1 MSYKHSSFASSA
13 LTTISIFIMLTAGF
27 VIGLKGQTVPPSKCM
42 SVSTF
47 CPGRGWVKSAC
58 DDPSPCGSSSGNV
71 SSTAPPDPF
80 QLSLARFDSLLLRL
94 STFQQFRRPDN
105 SAPRNLDELS
115 RQVDDIYTAVDHI
128 LATLN
133 FDNDRYIKDIGDY
146 RTILQTLLERER
158 TLQARQA
165 TLPAEIRAAGER
177 LKDALKR
184 AELEENRVARIEAIA
199 DKMKERSDI
208 AALESMQWLRVAS
221 SRQVEGLSEELVA
234 RRKTASRYPLNQPVE
249 PVNIQ
254 AQRPAAPIVA
264 LRPPGWKKPPPGPV
278 DDRINATEAM
288 IPRLEVAVADNIRI
302 GRELVKARSDSGK
315 VQARVDALESS
326 VGGGEASRAAV
337 EKLAQKAESR
347 VSQAAMNRYQA
358 GANAA
363 AAIAEDYILE
373 SFRDNVVKPEVMRF
387 LRANG
392 ITRKINKS
400 LIVQMY
406 QAGKSLVPSGAR
418 VQSLNRLLDAEK
430 RAINV
435 IEDYK
440 TYALAAAAS
449 AASPTDTRGMAI
461 AAEISA
467 GTNEAGEEIIKLGAG
482 ESGPVYEIIRAIMK
496 RK

>member
-1 MSYKHSSFASSA
+1 M
-13 LTTISIFIMLTAGF
+13 MLTAGF
-27 VIGLKGQTVPPSKCM
+27 VIDGKGQSVPPSKCM
-42 SVSTF
+42 SVSTY

-58 DDPSPCGSSSGNV
+58 DDPSPCGSNSGNV
-71 SSTAPPDPF
+71 VSAAPPDPF

-94 STFQQFRRPDN
+94 STFKQFRRPDS

-115 RQVDDIYTAVDHI
+115 RQVDEIYTSVDHI

-133 FDNDRYIKDIGDY
+133 FDNDRFTKDTRDFRNLI
-146 RTILQTLLERER
+146 QTLLDRER
-158 TLQARQA
+158 TLQARQEV
-165 TLPAEIRAAGER
+165 LPAEIRAASER
-177 LKDALKR
+177 LKEALAQ
-184 AELEENRVARIEAIA
+184 AEAEENRIARIEAIV
-199 DKMKERSDI
+199 DQMHQRSDQ
-208 AALESMQWLRVAS
+208 AAIESIQWLRVAS
-221 SRQVEGLSEELVA
+221 PRPIAGLREEIVA
-234 RRKTASRYPLNQPVE
+234 GRKTADRAPMQTLVE
-249 PVNIQ
+249 PISLNPT
-254 AQRPAAPIVA
+254 RPAAPVVA
-264 LRPPGWKKPPPGPV
+264 LRPPGWRKPPPGPV
-278 DDRINATEAM
+278 DDRITATEAM
-288 IPRLEVAVADNIRI
+288 IPRLEAAVADNIRI

-315 VQARVDALESS
+315 IQARVDALEST

-347 VSQAAMNRYQA
+347 FSQAVMNRYQA

-387 LRANG
+387 LRSNG

-418 VQSLNRLLDAEK
+418 IQSLNRLIDAEK
-430 RAINV
+430 RAIDV

-449 AASPTDTRGMAI
+449 ASSPTDTRGTAI

-467 GTNEAGEEIIKLGAG
+467 GTDEAGEEIIRRGAG

>member
-1 MSYKHSSFASSA
+1 MSCKHSSFSSHA
-13 LTTISIFIMLTAGF
+13 LTTISIFMMLTSGF

-58 DDPSPCGSSSGNV
+58 DDPSPCGSSSGNIV
-71 SSTAPPDPF
+71 SPPPPDPF
-80 QLSLARFDSLLLRL
+80 QLSLARFDTLLLRL
-94 STFQQFRRPDN
+94 STFKQFSRRDR
-105 SAPRNLDELS
+105 SAPRNFDELS
-115 RQVDDIYTAVDHI
+115 RQVDELYTSVDYT

-133 FDNDRYIKDIGDY
+133 FDNDRYTKDTRDY
-146 RTILQTLLERER
+146 RSLLQTLLDRER
-158 TLQARQA
+158 TLQSRQEA
-165 TLPAEIRAAGER
+165 LPAEIRAASER
-177 LKDALKR
+177 LKGALAR
-184 AELEENRVARIEAIA
+184 AELEENRIARIEAIV
-199 DKMKERSDI
+199 DKMHERSDRNAI
-208 AALESMQWLRVAS
+208 ESIQWLRVAS
-221 SRQVEGLSEELVA
+221 SQPIAGLSEVIVA
-234 RRKTASRYPLNQPVE
+234 GRKTADRAPLPTPAE
-249 PVNIQ
+249 PISLNPT
-254 AQRPAAPIVA
+254 RPPLPLVA
-264 LRPPGWKKPPPGPV
+264 LKPPGWRNPPPGPV
-278 DDRINATEAM
+278 DDRISATEAM
-288 IPRLEVAVADNIRI
+288 IPRLEAAVADNIRI

-315 VQARVDALESS
+315 VQARVDALEST

-337 EKLAQKAESR
+337 EKLAQSAESR
-347 VSQAAMNRYQA
+347 VSQAVMNRYQA

-418 VQSLNRLLDAEK
+418 IQSLNRLIDAEK

-449 AASPTDTRGMAI
+449 ASSPTDTRGTAI

-467 GTNEAGEEIIKLGAG
+467 GTDEAGEEIIRRGAG